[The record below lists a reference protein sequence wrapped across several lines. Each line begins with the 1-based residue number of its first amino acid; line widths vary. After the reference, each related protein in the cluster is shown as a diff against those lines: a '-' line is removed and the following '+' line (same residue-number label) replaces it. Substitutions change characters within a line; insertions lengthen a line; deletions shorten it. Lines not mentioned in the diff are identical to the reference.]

1 MKDKTEKGRRKTR
14 KKLLVILLGIAVI
27 FTLASLGG
35 NQPSEDTDNTSP
47 KEQTQYIK
55 DYVGKNCASI
65 GYTAINGKRMDRYGS
80 GTIDLI
86 FVTDDGSFVDPED
99 KEALKNYVVTEQ
111 SLAPDTEFTLTFYK
125 SSSGAG
131 YSTLVESQSIEE
143 IELTVKRL
151 ASDSVPVEDSEE
163 VTEPVTT
170 EKSEDSSDGIRPEFK
185 AAMDSYES
193 FMNEYVDFMKK
204 YMNNPGDI
212 SLLADYADYMSEYSS
227 FVEDFE
233 AWEDDDMNA
242 AETAYYIDVQSR
254 VSKKL
259 LEIA

>member
-1 MKDKTEKGRRKTR
+1 MKNKAERNGRKPR
-14 KKLLVILLGIAVI
+14 KKLLVILLGIVLILA
-27 FTLASLGG
+27 LASLSG
-35 NQPSEDTDNTSP
+35 NQPAEDTSNTSP

-55 DYVGKNCASI
+55 NYVGKNCASI
-65 GYTAINGKRMDRYGS
+65 GYTAVNGKRMDRYGA

-86 FVTDDGSFVDPED
+86 LVTDDGSFVDPED
-99 KEALKNYVVTEQ
+99 KETLKNYVVTEQ

-125 SSSGAG
+125 SSSGVG
-131 YSTLVESQSIEE
+131 YSSLVESQSIEE

-151 ASDSVPVEDSEE
+151 ASDTVPDEDTEE

-170 EKSEDSSDGIRPEFK
+170 EKIEDSSDGIRSEFK

-204 YMNNPGDI
+204 YTDNPGDI
-212 SLLADYADYMSEYSS
+212 SLLADYADYMSKYSN

-233 AWEDDDMNA
+233 EWDDDEMNA
-242 AETAYYIDVQSR
+242 AETAYYIDVQAR